1 MQPAPDAPFGST
13 FDVAFDLRP
22 NLHESWQRFEAL
34 LWSAEGAVP
43 EAYAL
48 CRARLAQMNG
58 SRVCPGSAGPVIEAA
73 RLAALPEW
81 WKSDLFSDV
90 ERACLGFAE
99 QFALDPSGI
108 GDDVAKPVT
117 EALGD
122 AGTIAFVEALAIFDG
137 FTRFCSMLAVSAA
150 ADTASAAADTASAA
164 ADTAEGRHA

>member
-1 MQPAPDAPFGST
+1 MQRPPTAPFGET
-13 FDVAFDLRP
+13 FDATFGLRP
-22 NLHESWQRFEAL
+22 NLHASWQRFEAL

-48 CRARLAQMNG
+48 CRERLAQLNG
-58 SRVCPGSAGPVIEAA
+58 SRVCPGSAGPAIEAA
-73 RLAALPEW
+73 RRAALCEW

-108 GDDVAKPVT
+108 SDDVAKPVT

-137 FTRFCSMLAVSAA
+137 FTRFCSMLDVGASGAA
-150 ADTASAAADTASAA
+150 TV
-164 ADTAEGRHA
+164 GVRP